1 MIMTIDGQ
9 PVGYAE
15 KYVRSSDIP
24 SDINKAYDYK
34 LDEEGGIGGKLGRA
48 FDPVSITREETLTQD
63 ELPKG
68 ASNFKPFVALGIGV
82 AILFVLLKVKL

>member
-1 MIMTIDGQ
+1 MTIDGQ

-15 KYVRSSDIP
+15 KYVRTADIP

-34 LDEEGGIGGKLGRA
+34 LDEEGGIGAKLGGA
-48 FDPVSITREETLTQD
+48 FDPVSVNRQETLTQD

-68 ASNFKPFVALGIGV
+68 ASNFKPFVAVAVGA

>member
-9 PVGYAE
+9 PIGYAE

-34 LDEEGGIGGKLGRA
+34 LDDDGGIGAKLGRA
-48 FDPVSITREETLTQD
+48 FDPGSITREETLTQD

-68 ASNFKPFVALGIGV
+68 ATNFKPYIAVAVGLGI
-82 AILFVLLKVKL
+82 LFFIMRLK

>member
-9 PVGYAE
+9 PVGYDV
-15 KYVRSSDIP
+15 KRVGYSDIP
-24 SDINKAYDYK
+24 SDINKAYNYK
-34 LDEEGGIGGKLGRA
+34 LDDDGGIGGKLGGS

-68 ASNFKPFVALGIGV
+68 ATNFKPYIAVAVGLGI
-82 AILFVLLKVKL
+82 LFFIMRLK